1 MSKARNLSDFISDP
15 AIDSTELG
23 SGSVTTDKLSDQAVT
38 PAKLHNTLD
47 LSSKTVTLANDGI
60 SGNSVHG
67 GVISSF
73 ASTGI
78 DDNASATAITI
89 NSSGKV
95 GIGTNDPQ
103 SLLDVSESNSGAY
116 DSSNTLVS
124 GQTHRLSNP
133 NTTANTA
140 ATLLFV
146 TGASGGSGISTIS
159 SVGTAAGSTALT
171 FGTRLSSGNVPE
183 HMRITSAGN
192 VGIGTESPSYK
203 LHVAHDGEGVTF
215 DSTTYNILTV
225 NTDSNDDQTS
235 TDGIIKITNGAAR
248 VTKAEMRWDESED
261 LAHFSYGDHGR
272 QISIGP
278 NDNVGVNT
286 GSSGGYWKGG
296 FNTDINSISVPDN
309 GTMVNVVD
317 ADGIVSFQ
325 RRVFAS
331 FTINFANGESN
342 RSCRFYFGNGDGFC
356 NIYATVRI
364 TGTYAFE
371 NSMGYRIYEI
381 ARMAN
386 SGADVYVTQADELH
400 SGGVITAH
408 IALNGWGFNSSL
420 NKHYIELRH
429 LRSSGNP
436 YTVDFEF
443 YGFISHDHIK
453 YMNVQNDYY

>member
-1 MSKARNLSDFISDP
+1 MAIQKISSTVIGP
-15 AIDSTELG
+15 GAVPSETIATGAITAADIPDGEIT
-23 SGSVTTDKLSDQAVT
+23 A
-38 PAKLHNTLD
+38 AKLHNTLD
-47 LSSKTVTLANDGI
+47 LSSKTVTLPTDGI
-60 SGNSVHG
+60 SGNSIHG
-67 GVISSF
+67 GVISAFS
-73 ASTGI
+73 STGI
-78 DDNASATAITI
+78 DDNAS
-89 NSSGKV
+89 
-95 GIGTNDPQ
+95 
-103 SLLDVSESNSGAY
+103 
-116 DSSNTLVS
+116 
-124 GQTHRLSNP
+124 
-133 NTTANTA
+133 
-140 ATLLFV
+140 
-146 TGASGGSGISTIS
+146 
-159 SVGTAAGSTALT
+159 STALT
-171 FGTRLSSGNVPE
+171 
-183 HMRITSAGN
+183 ITSGGN
-192 VGIGTESPSYK
+192 VGIGTGSPGAKLDVRGSSIFLVNATNPTAWVSVDSALTTGSMYNQWNTTSNVGISGTYTNHAYTFVTNNNERMRIDSSGNVGIGTNNPGYK

-248 VTKAEMRWDESED
+248 VTKAEMRWDESEN

-286 GSSGGYWKGG
+286 GSEGGYWKGG
-296 FNTDINSISVPDN
+296 FNTDRNSISVPYD

-331 FTINFANGESN
+331 FTINFANGDSN

-364 TGTYAFE
+364 SGTYAFE

-386 SGADVYVTQADELH
+386 SGAAVFVTEANELH
-400 SGGVITAH
+400 SAGPITTN

-429 LRSSGNP
+429 LKSTGNP

-443 YGFISHDHIK
+443 YGFIEHNHIK